1 MRISF
6 LSRVTVTLIFV
17 SILVTCFINVFRK
30 NIESTYENL
39 SLVQCKSIVTKVVN
53 QVVLDSIVDTKI
65 DVEYEKDELVS
76 YNINQ
81 INYLVSSLSLKV
93 VSVLDDINNSNYS
106 SLLSGEI
113 KSDVPGIIL
122 EIELGR
128 LFNNVFFNGLGSKYP
143 IKFSLLGDVLA
154 SSSMK
159 VEEFG
164 LNNALVSLY
173 LDLSFDFAL
182 TLPLTKKYDE
192 LDIKIPLSINMIEGD
207 VPSFMLGEHEIEGAA
222 SYLVGGSQI

>member
-6 LSRVTVTLIFV
+6 LSRITFTIICVIITVTCL
-17 SILVTCFINVFRK
+17 INVFKK
-30 NIESTYENL
+30 NIEETYENL

-53 QVVLDSIVDTKI
+53 QVVLDHLVDTKI
-65 DVEYEKDELVS
+65 EIQYEEDELVS

-81 INYLVSSLSLKV
+81 INYLVSSLSLNV
-93 VSVLDDINNSNYS
+93 VSVLENINRSNYS
-106 SLLSGEI
+106 SLLDEDI
-113 KSDVPGIIL
+113 KNEVPGIIL

-128 LFNNVFFNGLGSKYP
+128 LFNNLFFNGIGSKYP
-143 IKFSLLGDVLA
+143 IKFSLVGDVLA

-182 TLPLTKKYDE
+182 TLPLTKKYDALE
-192 LDIKIPLSINMIEGD
+192 IKVPLSINMIEGD
-207 VPSFMLGEHEIEGAA
+207 VPSFMLGEHEIEGAS